1 MPYIEEMVTIGKAE
15 NGYVLNVRVPYK
27 ETDDDS
33 PECCVPYE
41 ERHKNILCKDLND
54 LTARLK
60 KLLPALTDKMS
71 ADDEFE
77 QAFTE
82 STRSL

>member
-27 ETDDDS
+27 DDDKD
-33 PECCVPYE
+33 ECCMPYE
-41 ERHKNILCKDLND
+41 DRHKNILCKDLND
-54 LTARLK
+54 LTTRLK